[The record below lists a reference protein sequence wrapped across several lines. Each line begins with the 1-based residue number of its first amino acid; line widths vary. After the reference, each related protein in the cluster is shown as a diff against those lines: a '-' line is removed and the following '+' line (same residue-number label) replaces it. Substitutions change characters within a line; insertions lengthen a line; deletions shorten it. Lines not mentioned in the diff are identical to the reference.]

1 MLSSLADQDDA
12 ILAEGSGD
20 DPMETDEVDENI
32 LDLEPEEFSDDDME
46 EKKDDGIG
54 MTGCM
59 SW

>member
-20 DPMETDEVDENI
+20 APLETDEVDENI
-32 LDLEPEEFSDDDME
+32 LDEFSDDDME